1 MNFITDV
8 ILPLALAFIMFTLGL
23 GLTFSDFARV
33 AKIPKNFLI
42 GLISQLIFLP
52 LVALIIV
59 FIWPLQPEL
68 AIGLMLIAAAPGGV
82 TSNILTSFAKGDV
95 ALSISLTAVMSLL
108 SVISVP
114 LVLGLSIG
122 LISNDSLGSI
132 SLTGIAISMFLIVTL
147 PVLLGMIFRA
157 SLSYLTKKIEKGAK
171 ILSSALFVLV
181 LIGAILAERQN
192 LVEYFAQTGL
202 VVLILNI
209 LMMAIAY
216 YWAKLF
222 STGKSQLK
230 AISIECGLQNGTLAI
245 FVGTSVFGGGLYIVP
260 AATYSVIMYLTSLIF
275 IYFINEHF
283 LWIQLLI

>member
-1 MNFITDV
+1 MNVITDV

-33 AKIPKNFLI
+33 AKMPKNFLI
-42 GLISQLIFLP
+42 GLVSQLVFLP

-59 FIWPLQPEL
+59 FVWPLQPEL
-68 AIGLMLIAAAPGGV
+68 AIGLILIAAAPGGV

-114 LVLGLSIG
+114 LVLGISMG
-122 LISNDSLGSI
+122 LISNNSLGSI
-132 SLTGIAISMFLIVTL
+132 SLTSIAISMFLIVTL

-157 SLSYLTKKIEKGAK
+157 SLSYLTKRIEKIAK
-171 ILSSALFVLV
+171 ILSTALFVLV

-209 LMMAIAY
+209 LMMTIAY

-222 STGKSQLK
+222 SSGLPQLK
-230 AISIECGLQNGTLAI
+230 AISLECGLQNGTLAI
-245 FVGTSVFGGGLYIVP
+245 FVGTSVFSGGLYIVP

-275 IYFINEHF
+275 IYFIRKR
-283 LWIQLLI
+283 

>member
-1 MNFITDV
+1 MNVITDV

-23 GLTFSDFARV
+23 GLTFSDFARI
-33 AKIPKNFLI
+33 AKMPKNFLI
-42 GLISQLIFLP
+42 GLVSQLVFLP

-59 FIWPLQPEL
+59 FVWPLQPEL

-114 LVLGLSIG
+114 LVLGISMG
-122 LISNDSLGSI
+122 LISDNSLGSI
-132 SLTGIAISMFLIVTL
+132 SLTSIAISMFLIVTL

-157 SLSYLTKKIEKGAK
+157 SLSYLTKRIEKIAK
-171 ILSSALFVLV
+171 ILSTALFVLV

-209 LMMAIAY
+209 LMMTIAY

-222 STGKSQLK
+222 STGRPQLK
-230 AISIECGLQNGTLAI
+230 AISLECGLQNGTLAI

-275 IYFINEHF
+275 IYFIRKR
-283 LWIQLLI
+283 

>member
-1 MNFITDV
+1 MNVITDV

-33 AKIPKNFLI
+33 AKMPKNFLI
-42 GLISQLIFLP
+42 GLVSQLLFLP

-68 AIGLMLIAAAPGGV
+68 AIGLILIAAAPGGV

-114 LVLGLSIG
+114 LVLGISMG
-122 LISNDSLGSI
+122 LISDNSLGSI
-132 SLTGIAISMFLIVTL
+132 SLTSIAISMFLIVTL

-157 SLSYLTKKIEKGAK
+157 SLSYLTKRIEKIAK
-171 ILSSALFVLV
+171 ILSTALFVLV

-209 LMMAIAY
+209 LMMTIAY

-222 STGKSQLK
+222 SSGRPQLK
-230 AISIECGLQNGTLAI
+230 AISLECGLQNGTLAI

-275 IYFINEHF
+275 IYFIRKR
-283 LWIQLLI
+283 

>member
-33 AKIPKNFLI
+33 AKMPKNFLI

-114 LVLGLSIG
+114 VVLGLSIG

-222 STGKSQLK
+222 STGNSQLK

-275 IYFINEHF
+275 IYFIRNR
-283 LWIQLLI
+283 

>member
-95 ALSISLTAVMSLL
+95 ALSISLTAVISLL

-114 LVLGLSIG
+114 IVLGLSIG

-132 SLTGIAISMFLIVTL
+132 SLAGIAISMFLIVTL

-171 ILSSALFVLV
+171 ILASALFVLV

-275 IYFINEHF
+275 IYFIRNR
-283 LWIQLLI
+283 

>member
-33 AKIPKNFLI
+33 AKMPKNFFFFF
-42 GLISQLIFLP
+42 ISQLIFLP
-52 LVALIIV
+52 LVALIVV

-171 ILSSALFVLV
+171 ILSIALFVLV

-275 IYFINEHF
+275 IYFIRNR
-283 LWIQLLI
+283 

>member
-1 MNFITDV
+1 MNVITDV

-33 AKIPKNFLI
+33 AKMPKNFLV
-42 GLISQLIFLP
+42 GLVSQLVFLP

-59 FIWPLQPEL
+59 FVWPLQPEL
-68 AIGLMLIAAAPGGV
+68 AIGLILIAAAPGGV

-114 LVLGLSIG
+114 LVLGISMG
-122 LISNDSLGSI
+122 LISDNSLGSI
-132 SLTGIAISMFLIVTL
+132 SLTSIAISMFLIVTL

-157 SLSYLTKKIEKGAK
+157 SLSYLTKRIEKIAK
-171 ILSSALFVLV
+171 IFSTALFVLV

-209 LMMAIAY
+209 LMMTIAY

-222 STGKSQLK
+222 SSGRPQLK
-230 AISIECGLQNGTLAI
+230 AISLECGLQNGTLAI

-275 IYFINEHF
+275 IYFIRKR
-283 LWIQLLI
+283 

>member
-1 MNFITDV
+1 MNVITDV

-33 AKIPKNFLI
+33 AKMPKNFLI
-42 GLISQLIFLP
+42 GLVSQLVFLP

-59 FIWPLQPEL
+59 FVWPLQPEL
-68 AIGLMLIAAAPGGV
+68 AIGLILIAAAPGGV

-114 LVLGLSIG
+114 LVLGISMG
-122 LISNDSLGSI
+122 LISDNSLGSI
-132 SLTGIAISMFLIVTL
+132 SLTSIAISMFLIVTL

-157 SLSYLTKKIEKGAK
+157 SLSYLTKRIEKIAK
-171 ILSSALFVLV
+171 ILSTALFVLV

-209 LMMAIAY
+209 LMMTIAY

-222 STGKSQLK
+222 SSGRPQLK
-230 AISIECGLQNGTLAI
+230 AISLECGLQNGTLAI

-275 IYFINEHF
+275 IYFIRKS
-283 LWIQLLI
+283 

>member
-33 AKIPKNFLI
+33 AKMPKNFLI

-171 ILSSALFVLV
+171 ILSIALFVLV

-275 IYFINEHF
+275 IYFIRNR
-283 LWIQLLI
+283 

>member
-33 AKIPKNFLI
+33 AKMPKNFLI
-42 GLISQLIFLP
+42 GLVSQLIFLP

-114 LVLGLSIG
+114 IVLGLSIG

-222 STGKSQLK
+222 STGNSQLK

-260 AATYSVIMYLTSLIF
+260 AATYSVIMYLTSLLF
-275 IYFINEHF
+275 IYFIRNR
-283 LWIQLLI
+283 

>member
-1 MNFITDV
+1 MNVITDV

-33 AKIPKNFLI
+33 AKMPKNFLI
-42 GLISQLIFLP
+42 GLVSQLVFLP

-59 FIWPLQPEL
+59 FVWPLQPEL
-68 AIGLMLIAAAPGGV
+68 AIGLILIAAAPGGV

-114 LVLGLSIG
+114 LVLGISMG
-122 LISNDSLGSI
+122 LISDNSLGSI
-132 SLTGIAISMFLIVTL
+132 SLTSIAISMFLIVTL

-157 SLSYLTKKIEKGAK
+157 SLSYLTKRIEKIAK
-171 ILSSALFVLV
+171 ILSTALFVLV

-209 LMMAIAY
+209 LMMTIAY

-222 STGKSQLK
+222 SSGRPQLK
-230 AISIECGLQNGTLAI
+230 AISLECGLQNGTLAI
-245 FVGTSVFGGGLYIVP
+245 FVGTSVFGGGLYIIP

-275 IYFINEHF
+275 IFFIRKR
-283 LWIQLLI
+283 

>member
-114 LVLGLSIG
+114 IVLGLSIG

-222 STGKSQLK
+222 STGNSQLK

-275 IYFINEHF
+275 IYFIRNR
-283 LWIQLLI
+283 

>member
-8 ILPLALAFIMFTLGL
+8 VLPLALAFIMFTLGL
-23 GLTFSDFARV
+23 GLTFSDFAKV
-33 AKIPKNFLI
+33 IQSPKNFLI
-42 GLISQLIFLP
+42 GLVSQLIFLP
-52 LVALIIV
+52 LIALIIV

-68 AIGLMLIAAAPGGV
+68 AIGLILIAAAPGGV

-114 LVLGLSIG
+114 IVLGISMG
-122 LISNDSLGSI
+122 LISDTSLGSI
-132 SLTGIAISMFLIVTL
+132 SLTRIAISMFLIVTL

-157 SLSYLTKKIEKGAK
+157 LLSFLTKKIEKAAK
-171 ILSSALFVLV
+171 ILSTALFVLV

-192 LVEYFAQTGL
+192 LVDYFAQTGL
-202 VVLILNI
+202 VVLTLNI
-209 LMMAIAY
+209 LMMFIAF
-216 YWAKLF
+216 YWAKIF
-222 STGKSQLK
+222 GTGASQQK

-245 FVGTSVFGGGLYIVP
+245 FVGTSVFGGGLYIIP

-275 IYFINEHF
+275 IYYIKNR
-283 LWIQLLI
+283 

>member
-1 MNFITDV
+1 MNVITDV

-33 AKIPKNFLI
+33 AKMPKNFLI
-42 GLISQLIFLP
+42 GLVSQLVFLP

-59 FIWPLQPEL
+59 FVWPLQPEL
-68 AIGLMLIAAAPGGV
+68 AIGLILIAAAPGGV

-114 LVLGLSIG
+114 LVLGISMG
-122 LISNDSLGSI
+122 LISDNSLGSI
-132 SLTGIAISMFLIVTL
+132 SLTSIAISMFLIVTL

-157 SLSYLTKKIEKGAK
+157 SLSYLTKRIEKIAK
-171 ILSSALFVLV
+171 ILSTALFVLV

-209 LMMAIAY
+209 LMMTIAY

-222 STGKSQLK
+222 SSGRPQLK
-230 AISIECGLQNGTLAI
+230 AISLECGLQNGTLAI

-260 AATYSVIMYLTSLIF
+260 AATYSVIMYLTYLIF
-275 IYFINEHF
+275 IYFIRKR
-283 LWIQLLI
+283 

>member
-33 AKIPKNFLI
+33 AKMPKNFLI

-114 LVLGLSIG
+114 IVLGLSIG

-245 FVGTSVFGGGLYIVP
+245 FVGTSVFGGGVYIVP

-275 IYFINEHF
+275 IYFIRNR
-283 LWIQLLI
+283 